1 MIDQASISRSEAIK
15 SIVVTSQSLG
25 GINLFGYLEK
35 AASFD

>member
-25 GINLFGYLEK
+25 GINLFEYPEK
-35 AASFD
+35 GASFD